1 MADEERGSRRFL
13 WGVVLGGVVG
23 FWLGSYLATERG
35 KQRVSQLRRRA
46 TELAND
52 PELRQ
57 AAQDAFG
64 AARDAFGDAVRQGV
78 TAARDRREELAQS
91 ASAANV
97 TPAAGPKPVVAT
109 EAGGN
114 G

>member
-13 WGVVLGGVVG
+13 WGVVLGGVIG
-23 FWLGSYLATERG
+23 FWLGSYLATEQG
-35 KQRVSQLRRRA
+35 KQRVSQLRQRA

-78 TAARDRREELAQS
+78 TAARDKREELSQ
-91 ASAANV
+91 SAANV
-97 TPAAGPKPVVAT
+97 TPASNPGPTTVVAT
-109 EAGGN
+109 EGGN